1 MTRIDTGDQ
10 PVPGQRRAP
19 TTHPTRPA
27 PPTSPDPHPEARQN
41 PPRQAAT
48 TPEPTTSDHLAGE
61 SAGTG
66 SARTAGVDTEGFCAA
81 GVGTPRAGTAGVSA
95 EAEATTLAEYFERA
109 CDRDPAALAVQ
120 CGSARC
126 RYGELDARA
135 NRLAHVL
142 GERGVGVGDRVGILL
157 DRSIETYVS
166 ILGVLKAGAAYVPI
180 DSGTPADRL
189 TFIAGDS
196 GLHDL
201 VTTSACLDRLPPM
214 PCPVLTLDT
223 DARLGRAPATR
234 PGVRPAPEAESYVIY
249 TSGTTGKPKG
259 VAVSHA
265 SIVNF
270 LRVATPI
277 YGVTPADRVYQGM
290 SIGFDFHLE
299 EMWPAWI
306 AGAALIAGPADGR
319 RFGQGLV
326 DFLTEHEVSVLCCV
340 PTMLTTLESDPATV
354 RSILVSGEAMPP
366 DLVRRFARPG
376 RRILNCYGPTETT
389 VSSSCAELHP
399 GRPVTLGR
407 PFPTY
412 VFYILDSDL
421 RPVRPGE
428 TGEICIGGP
437 GVALGYVNRPEL
449 TAERFVPNPVAT
461 DRAAAPT
468 IYRTGDLGRVTPTGE
483 YEYLGRIDTQVKIR
497 GFRVELGE
505 IEQVIREDDAV
516 ETAVVTAVERDGV
529 VQDLVGYVTLNR
541 PQPSPPGD
549 PSGDAQPDPP
559 GVSQAD
565 TSGDAQVDGPGVS
578 QVGPSGGVQVGRPGA
593 LQVDPSGDAQPDAS
607 GASGGLQVDRPSGRQ
622 ADPSGG
628 SRGDAEGG
636 SGSATG
642 SGSGGGP
649 QGGPHDDGSRDGFGC
664 GRGTSGGVA
673 SSGAGDDGPGA
684 SDGLRERLH
693 ATLRRRL
700 PAYMIPSFIEVL
712 DELPLLAAG
721 KVDRAAL
728 PAPVSAPLG
737 SSSGPR
743 TAPATPVEAELAEE
757 WARVLGTGEVSVT
770 DDFFCDLGG
779 HSLTAA
785 RLISALRGRPGMAHL
800 GMGDLYAHPTVRDL
814 AAFVSA
820 APSSP
825 AAPSREDTGPAPLR
839 HSSARVW
846 ACGVA
851 QLLLLQ
857 LWLLLL
863 GAPSLLLLYA
873 VLLRFGVDVAIAD
886 QGKVLTRLSALGIVP
901 LAALWAGWFLTMLFL
916 LPAVGGRLILR
927 GIAPGWHPLWGVTY
941 LRFWLYGR
949 VVALAPLGLLAG
961 TPLMSPYLRL
971 LGAKIGRHCHISG
984 TVSVPT
990 FVRVGSGTSIG
1001 FLARV
1006 QPYDVRDGW
1015 LRLAPVCI
1023 GADAHIGANSVV
1035 LAGACV
1041 GDGASVGEQ
1050 SLVHAD
1056 QLIPDGEHWAGSPAA
1071 PGRRPELLETM
1082 AERADDRPWTVPV
1095 VAGYLAGMLLLT
1107 LLPLVI
1113 ALPSTALLIVVAVTR
1128 GTQATLAATVAAGPL
1143 FVLTSCLVLMG
1154 AIRLTQPTRPPGV
1167 HSARGGFALRK
1178 WLAMNVS
1185 ALSITLTRTIYCTLY
1200 VLPFLR
1206 ATGLRLGRWCEIA
1219 VPAFIDTR
1227 MTVLGDECFLA
1238 GGIIVAPPVYHRG
1251 MLALGRAEL
1260 DRRGFVG
1267 NMAQVPGDRRMGDSS
1282 LLGVLSVAPARPMD
1296 PETTWLGSPPIFLPR
1311 RQASQS
1317 FPERLLYRPTRA
1329 QVVVRLLVELPR
1341 LLLPQIILSASA
1353 VVGIWA
1359 AIHLASALPVL
1370 VVPAVMP
1377 PLGLALG
1384 LAATLVVV
1392 ALKWLVIGVYR
1403 PRVEPYWSIWVRR
1416 TELITGLFETV
1427 VVPGLAG
1434 GLYGTPWLAPLLRLF
1449 GVHIGRRTWLATS
1462 GGTEFDLVHIG
1473 DDAAV
1478 GDGTAVQTH
1487 LFEDRVMKMSHVR
1500 VADGASVGGSAVVLY
1515 DAEVGRA
1522 GFLDSLSLAMKG
1534 ELLPPATRWRG
1545 IPARP
1550 TEPASALGAPAQATL
1565 DASVHTATGPSGQV
1579 TGEGAEQ
1586 SREGAGPRRGG
1597 PR

>member
-10 PVPGQRRAP
+10 PVPGQGRAP
-19 TTHPTRPA
+19 TTHPDRPA
-27 PPTSPDPHPEARQN
+27 PPKGRASHPETEPHEA
-41 PPRQAAT
+41 PKSSGAT
-48 TPEPTTSDHLAGE
+48 TDPAAGE
-61 SAGTG
+61 IVSPQGAPSG
-66 SARTAGVDTEGFCAA
+66 
-81 GVGTPRAGTAGVSA
+81 GVGTEAGAPEGAGTQDMTSGGVGP
-95 EAEATTLAEYFERA
+95 EAEVTTLAEYFERA

-126 RYGELDARA
+126 GYGELDERA

-142 GERGVGVGDRVGILL
+142 GERGVGAGDRVGILL

-166 ILGVLKAGAAYVPI
+166 IHGGLKAGAAYVPI

-189 TFIAGDS
+189 SFIAGDA
-196 GLHDL
+196 GLRDL
-201 VTTSACLDRLPPM
+201 VTMSACLDRLPPVS
-214 PCPVLTLDT
+214 CPVLLLDT
-223 DARLGRAPATR
+223 DARLGRAPAAR
-234 PGVRPAPEAESYVIY
+234 PAVRPAPEGESYVIY

-265 SIVNF
+265 AIVNF

-277 YGVTPADRVYQGM
+277 YGVTAADRVYQGM

-340 PTMLTTLESDPATV
+340 PTMLTTVESDPATV

-437 GVALGYVNRPEL
+437 GVALGYVNRPDL
-449 TAERFVPNPVAT
+449 TAERFVPNPVTT

-468 IYRTGDLGRVTPTGE
+468 SYRTGDLGRATPTGE

-529 VQDLVGYVTLNR
+529 VQDLVGYVTLNH
-541 PQPSPPGD
+541 PQPNSPAERRPD
-549 PSGDAQPDPP
+549 PSGA
-559 GVSQAD
+559 SQAD
-565 TSGDAQVDGPGVS
+565 TSG
-578 QVGPSGGVQVGRPGA
+578 
-593 LQVDPSGDAQPDAS
+593 
-607 GASGGLQVDRPSGRQ
+607 GLQADRPSGPQ
-622 ADPSGG
+622 PDPSGG
-628 SRGDAEGG
+628 SRGD
-636 SGSATG
+636 
-642 SGSGGGP
+642 GP
-649 QGGPHDDGSRDGFGC
+649 S
-664 GRGTSGGVA
+664 
-673 SSGAGDDGPGA
+673 A

-743 TAPATPVEAELAEE
+743 TAPATSVEAELAEE
-757 WARVLGTGEVSVT
+757 WARALGTGEVSVT

-825 AAPSREDTGPAPLR
+825 APPSHEDTGPAPLR

-873 VLLRFGVDVAIAD
+873 VLLRFGIDVAIAD
-886 QGKVLTRLSALGIVP
+886 HSQVLTRLSALGLVP
-901 LAALWAGWFLTMLFL
+901 LAALWAGWFVTMLFL
-916 LPAVGGRLILR
+916 LPAVGGRLMLR

-949 VVALAPLGLLAG
+949 IVALAPLRLLAG

-971 LGAKIGRHCHISG
+971 LGAEIGRRCHISG
-984 TVSVPT
+984 TMSVPT

-1015 LRLAPVCI
+1015 LRLAPVRI

-1056 QLIPDGEHWAGSPAA
+1056 QSIPDGEHWAGSPAA
-1071 PGRRPELLETM
+1071 PDRRPELLDTM

-1128 GTQATLAATVAAGPL
+1128 GSQATLAATVAAGPL

-1154 AIRLTQPTRPPGV
+1154 AIRLTQPTAPPGV

-1311 RQASQS
+1311 RQASRR

-1353 VVGIWA
+1353 VIGIWA

-1370 VVPAVMP
+1370 VVPAVLP

-1427 VVPGLAG
+1427 VMPGLAA

-1449 GVHIGRRTWLATS
+1449 GVHIGRRTWLAAS

-1478 GDGTAVQTH
+1478 GEGTAVQTH

-1550 TEPASALGAPAQATL
+1550 TETTPALGTPTRSTIDATAQATP
-1565 DASVHTATGPSGQV
+1565 TGPSGQVTSQVTGEV

-1586 SREGAGPRRGG
+1586 SRERAGPGRGG
-1597 PR
+1597 PQ